1 MAIGKFFNI
10 VPTGNGRVSLM
21 LYGDI
26 GGDEGVN
33 AERIASEMAYLAQE
47 YPFIDVHINSNGGEV
62 FAGIA
67 IFNAIKDS
75 KSNVNIYVDGLA
87 ASIAGVIALCGKPL
101 HMSRYSRLMLHAVSG
116 SCKGGSRDM
125 RECADLIDGLEGTLA
140 DMISRKCGMT
150 SEEVKTTYFDGK
162 DHWFTA
168 DEAARI
174 GLCDE
179 IYDLTGAAEV
189 LGTAPTNEQ
198 VYKFV
203 ARYNAQ
209 SPKKQ
214 NMEFIDKI
222 KGLAQ
227 FKDLSEDAIIAKVN
241 TMSNEAAKVDGLQ
254 QRVNA
259 LETENAALKQS
270 ATDAF
275 LDQAVSEG
283 RITKEQKDQYRKLM
297 DADAATTREL
307 INSLPKSA
315 HQVNIQDLLNG
326 AAGAG
331 NATDLSKM
339 SWDEIDKAERLG
351 ELKDKFPELYK
362 AKFKEK
368 FGVSL

>member
-179 IYDLTGAAEV
+179 IYDLAGAAEA
-189 LGTAPTNEQ
+189 LGATPTNEQ
-198 VYKFV
+198 VYQFV
-203 ARYNAQ
+203 NKAQ

-222 KGLAQ
+222 KDLEQ
-227 FKDLSEDAIIAKVN
+227 FKDLTEDAIVDKVKKL
-241 TMSNEAAKVDGLQ
+241 SNEAAKVEALQ
-254 QRVNA
+254 AKVNA
-259 LETENAALKQS
+259 LEAEIKASKEANVE
-270 ATDAF
+270 AF
-275 LDQAVSEG
+275 LNQAISEG
-283 RITKEQKDQYRKLM
+283 RFAAEQKENYRKLM
-297 DADAATTREL
+297 AADEAAAKEI
-307 INSLPKSA
+307 INALPK
-315 HQVNIQDLLNG
+315 
-326 AAGAG
+326 AAGAPSI
-331 NATDLSKM
+331 TDYLKSGAAVEGAPKDLAQM
-339 SWDEIDKAERLG
+339 SWDEIDKADRLA
-351 ELKDKFPELYK
+351 ELKEKHPELYK
-362 AKFKEK
+362 AKYKEA
-368 FGVSL
+368 FNL

>member
-150 SEEVKTTYFDGK
+150 SEEVKTTYFAAQLRC
-162 DHWFTA
+162 WAPLPPMNRFT
-168 DEAARI
+168 
-174 GLCDE
+174 
-179 IYDLTGAAEV
+179 
-189 LGTAPTNEQ
+189 
-198 VYKFV
+198 
-203 ARYNAQ
+203 
-209 SPKKQ
+209 S
-214 NMEFIDKI
+214 
-222 KGLAQ
+222 
-227 FKDLSEDAIIAKVN
+227 S
-241 TMSNEAAKVDGLQ
+241 
-254 QRVNA
+254 
-259 LETENAALKQS
+259 
-270 ATDAF
+270 
-275 LDQAVSEG
+275 
-283 RITKEQKDQYRKLM
+283 
-297 DADAATTREL
+297 
-307 INSLPKSA
+307 
-315 HQVNIQDLLNG
+315 
-326 AAGAG
+326 
-331 NATDLSKM
+331 
-339 SWDEIDKAERLG
+339 
-351 ELKDKFPELYK
+351 
-362 AKFKEK
+362 
-368 FGVSL
+368 

>member
-179 IYDLTGAAEV
+179 IYDLTGAAEA
-189 LGTAPTNEQ
+189 LGATPTNEQ
-198 VYKFV
+198 VYQFV
-203 ARYNAQ
+203 NKAQ

-222 KGLAQ
+222 KDLEQ
-227 FKDLSEDAIIAKVN
+227 FKDLTEDAIVDKVKKL
-241 TMSNEAAKVDGLQ
+241 SNEAAKVEALQ
-254 QRVNA
+254 AKVNA
-259 LETENAALKQS
+259 LEAEIKASKEANVE
-270 ATDAF
+270 AF
-275 LDQAVSEG
+275 LNQAISEG
-283 RITKEQKDQYRKLM
+283 RFAAEQKENYRKLM
-297 DADAATTREL
+297 AADEAAAKEI
-307 INSLPKSA
+307 INALPK
-315 HQVNIQDLLNG
+315 
-326 AAGAG
+326 AAGAPSI
-331 NATDLSKM
+331 TDYLKSGAAVEGAPKDLAQM
-339 SWDEIDKAERLG
+339 SWDEIDKADRLA
-351 ELKDKFPELYK
+351 ELKEKHPELYK
-362 AKFKEK
+362 AKYKEA
-368 FGVSL
+368 FNL